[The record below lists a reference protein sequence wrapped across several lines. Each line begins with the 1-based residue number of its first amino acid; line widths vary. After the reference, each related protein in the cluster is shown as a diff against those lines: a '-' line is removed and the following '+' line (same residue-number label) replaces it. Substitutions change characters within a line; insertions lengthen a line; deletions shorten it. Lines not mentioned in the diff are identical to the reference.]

1 MDLLNKPLLSSL
13 LLLLLLY
20 LVKSQD
26 MLNAVSYYKRKSQ
39 TGYDSE
45 TYNVKLKSVSKRLYR
60 SEGELLFQRKWQKFV
75 MANWHFFQI
84 NFKEVKTNLVG
95 AIK

>member
-26 MLNAVSYYKRKSQ
+26 MLNAVSYSKRKSQ

-45 TYNVKLKSVSKRLYR
+45 TYNVKLRV
-60 SEGELLFQRKWQKFV
+60 FQRGYTVLKV
-75 MANWHFFQI
+75 
-84 NFKEVKTNLVG
+84 NFNSRGNGKSLL
-95 AIK
+95 